1 MTFDLPLIRD
11 PNWTKNLT
19 PLEKRMLALDSMIT
33 ALMMQGS
40 MNDPRSSEEEVQTF
54 MTLSVAA
61 IQEPP
66 PAHDSSLKPKSLR
79 SIAAELA

>member
-61 IQEPP
+61 IQ
-66 PAHDSSLKPKSLR
+66 PAE
-79 SIAAELA
+79 A